1 MPQRDIVCE
10 QIPTAEKNIKAALK
24 REPNYPFALSV
35 LKKITVKDYAQGIT
49 SLAAGSYKEAA
60 SYFKAVTAIDDRD
73 VDAYIHLA
81 EAYLEQYLSGKE
93 NSGETPNQ
101 KLMKDAK
108 KAIGKA
114 EEYLLQKY
122 TPEGKSRT
130 LESVKR
136 AQKEA
141 QKEVQKD
148 PDYPRVK
155 RVSEIIEIELK
166 NSP

>member
-1 MPQRDIVCE
+1 
-10 QIPTAEKNIKAALK
+10 
-24 REPNYPFALSV
+24 
-35 LKKITVKDYAQGIT
+35 
-49 SLAAGSYKEAA
+49 
-60 SYFKAVTAIDDRD
+60 
-73 VDAYIHLA
+73 
-81 EAYLEQYLSGKE
+81 
-93 NSGETPNQ
+93 
-101 KLMKDAK
+101 MKDAK

-122 TPEGKSRT
+122 TPEGKSRN
-130 LESVKR
+130 LQSVKR